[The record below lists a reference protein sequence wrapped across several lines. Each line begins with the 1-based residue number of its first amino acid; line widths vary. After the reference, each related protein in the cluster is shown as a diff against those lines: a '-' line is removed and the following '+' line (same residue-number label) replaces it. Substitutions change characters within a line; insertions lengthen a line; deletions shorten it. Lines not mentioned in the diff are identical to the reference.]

1 MSLQGHYQNAY
12 VTHDL
17 DRATARIAERHGASG
32 FHAFDAQMILRTPA
46 GEEPAHMRVA
56 LGWVGALQIELIQP
70 VSGAVDAYAAY
81 LPADGSDPSL
91 RLHHI
96 AVRRDDLEAM
106 RQEIRSSSLPLVFES
121 EAAGLVCALL
131 DARESL
137 GHYLEYVW
145 ATPEGWNLVG
155 WPQP

>member
-1 MSLQGHYQNAY
+1 
-12 VTHDL
+12 
-17 DRATARIAERHGASG
+17 
-32 FHAFDAQMILRTPA
+32 
-46 GEEPAHMRVA
+46 
-56 LGWVGALQIELIQP
+56 
-70 VSGAVDAYAAY
+70 
-81 LPADGSDPSL
+81 
-91 RLHHI
+91 
-96 AVRRDDLEAM
+96 M